1 MADYYTLLTAIGAAQ
16 LANAQALGTSVSL
29 KYVAVGDGNGAAYDP
44 VESQTALVNEV
55 WRGQVNQITVHA
67 DNANWL
73 VIEAIIPEDTGGW
86 FVREVGLFDAD
97 GNLIA
102 VGKYPVT
109 YKPVLAS
116 GSAKDLYIRMILEIS
131 NTADVVLKI
140 DPAIVLASRKY
151 VDDLF
156 AAHNADASAHGL
168 LNTYDIPFMAG
179 WGGDG
184 AGEDVAVQTYGAV
197 VLTRNVTFLGEALRA
212 ETAPTDAAIV
222 ADVQVNGASLYA
234 TPPQIAD
241 GATVG
246 TAGVLDATKVNAS
259 AGDLI
264 TFKLTQVGSRAPG
277 QKLTFTLKG
286 KVR

>member
-1 MADYYTLLTAIGAAQ
+1 MVLIARVTWSEA
-16 LANAQALGTSVSL
+16 ALG
-29 KYVAVGDGNGAAYDP
+29 AINGAAYDP
-44 VESQTALVNEV
+44 VERQTALKNEV
-55 WRGQVNQITVHA
+55 WRGQVNQLYVHA
-67 DNANWL
+67 DNPNWL
-73 VIEAIIPEDTGGW
+73 VIEAVVPEDTGGW

-156 AAHNADASAHGL
+156 TAHNADASAHGL

-184 AGEDVAVQTYGAV
+184 AGEDVAEQTYGAV
-197 VLTRNVTFLGEALRA
+197 VLTRNVAFVGETLRA

-222 ADVQVNGASLYA
+222 ADVQVNGASLYT

-246 TAGVLDATKVNAS
+246 TAGVLDALKVNAS
-259 AGDLI
+259 AGDLV
-264 TFKLTQVGSRAPG
+264 TFALNQVGATVAG